1 MIDADE
7 LQAEFGLQ
15 AAPAEYA
22 PRYNIAPSQPVAVIT
37 EWPARRLDHMS
48 WGLVPSWAKD
58 PAFGSKMINARSET
72 AQEKP
77 AFRSAFI
84 RRRCLIP
91 ADGFYEWKKAAA
103 KGPSIPYYF
112 YLAGHKPFGFAGLW
126 EIWHAPDGGI
136 LNSCTI
142 LTTAANSL
150 VAPVHERMPVILSAV
165 AAGQWLGPGSPQ
177 VWQDLLKPYPAEQ
190 MAAHQVSS
198 LVNSPHKEGPE
209 LVIPYA
215 G

>member
-1 MIDADE
+1 
-7 LQAEFGLQ
+7 
-15 AAPAEYA
+15 
-22 PRYNIAPSQPVAVIT
+22 
-37 EWPARRLDHMS
+37 
-48 WGLVPSWAKD
+48 
-58 PAFGSKMINARSET
+58 
-72 AQEKP
+72 
-77 AFRSAFI
+77 
-84 RRRCLIP
+84 
-91 ADGFYEWKKAAA
+91 
-103 KGPSIPYYF
+103 
-112 YLAGHKPFGFAGLW
+112 LW